1 MKRMEAQP
9 KIKGEI
15 AEDYLYEFVNANK
28 GLSIYKL
35 SKRVGW
41 STGKVYN
48 IVKVLEDDGL
58 VRTIKTEE
66 GGRIKRKVYPVD
78 WKELLP
84 EDVEKALKPDESQLQ
99 KVKIEA
105 VVAY

>member
-1 MKRMEAQP
+1 MGAQL

-15 AEDYLYEFVNANK
+15 AEDYLYEFVNAHS
-28 GLSIYKL
+28 GLNIYEL
-35 SKRVGW
+35 SKRLRW

-48 IVKVLEDDGL
+48 IIKVLEEDGL
-58 VRTIKTEE
+58 VKTIKIEE
-66 GGRIKRKVYPVD
+66 RGRIKRKVYPVD

>member
-1 MKRMEAQP
+1 MEAQP

-15 AEDYLYEFVNANK
+15 AEDY
-28 GLSIYKL
+28 
-35 SKRVGW
+35 
-41 STGKVYN
+41 
-48 IVKVLEDDGL
+48 
-58 VRTIKTEE
+58 
-66 GGRIKRKVYPVD
+66 